1 MGRKGKSAVAAGKWK
16 KPVAGILTGGV
27 SLLLLLALSSY
38 RPRAAVDNWAG
49 PVGHSLAGAILTTA
63 GIGGYARALFLI
75 AGSCARVV
83 GRPRISVARTRSWL
97 RSSRCSM

>member
-63 GIGGYARALFLI
+63 GIGGYALALFLI
-75 AGSCARVV
+75 AASRALGV
-83 GRPRISVARTRSWL
+83 GRPPISFPRTRSWPP
-97 RSSRCSM
+97 RSPFSM

>member
-1 MGRKGKSAVAAGKWK
+1 MGRKGKSAVAAAKWK

-63 GIGGYARALFLI
+63 GIGGYALALVLI
-75 AGSCARVV
+75 PGACPLVV
-83 GRPRISVARTRSWL
+83 GRPRSSFPRTSSWL
-97 RSSRCSM
+97 LFSRPA